1 MSNIEYLK
9 TQTVLFVE
17 DDDLARD
24 VLAKILTKLF
34 KRVITATNGL
44 EGLDSFN
51 KQKDIDEAIDLII
64 SDINMPIM
72 NGLEMLENIRK
83 VDSDVPTIFVTAR
96 NESSNILKA
105 IDLNVSN
112 YIIKPIQTDILLG
125 KIFDACEKKFI
136 QKQLEEKQKELAI
149 YHDAID
155 GVAIIYR
162 MDDTGKITFTNKSLL
177 DASSYS
183 SEEVED
189 LHFDDLIHPDISKE
203 SINKT
208 WEFIREGKTWSG
220 NTKFIAK
227 NKEPFYLKNTI
238 FKVKVNSEDEYIT
251 IGFSTTKENN
261 EKREFHKKVLMNVQ
275 EFNKREYSYKKE
287 ISELTDKLKQFELYI
302 PRLYEELEDQK
313 AKTLSKNRQLEHYE
327 LQMHNVDEKYSG
339 HMSVKSKEVDEYS
352 KIISGLR
359 LEILK
364 LKEKNE
370 AAHKEVVATKK
381 ELALLMETSNIK
393 NRRINDLSD
402 VIRSL
407 ESKIRDMKAGQ

>member
-1 MSNIEYLK
+1 M
-9 TQTVLFVE
+9 
-17 DDDLARD
+17 
-24 VLAKILTKLF
+24 
-34 KRVITATNGL
+34 
-44 EGLDSFN
+44 
-51 KQKDIDEAIDLII
+51 
-64 SDINMPIM
+64 
-72 NGLEMLENIRK
+72 
-83 VDSDVPTIFVTAR
+83 
-96 NESSNILKA
+96 
-105 IDLNVSN
+105 
-112 YIIKPIQTDILLG
+112 
-125 KIFDACEKKFI
+125 
-136 QKQLEEKQKELAI
+136 
-149 YHDAID
+149 
-155 GVAIIYR
+155 
-162 MDDTGKITFTNKSLL
+162 
-177 DASSYS
+177 
-183 SEEVED
+183 
-189 LHFDDLIHPDISKE
+189 
-203 SINKT
+203 
-208 WEFIREGKTWSG
+208 
-220 NTKFIAK
+220 
-227 NKEPFYLKNTI
+227 
-238 FKVKVNSEDEYIT
+238 KVNSEDEYIT

-407 ESKIRDMKAGQ
+407 ESKIRDITAGS